1 MATSD
6 SAGEPSPVETENAE
20 VKQVA
25 SSVPQEM
32 EAAVAEKPTSE
43 MYPCHICY
51 PATQN
56 TYTIPTVDV
65 GDFINTIA
73 PSVLPVEDVSS
84 QPADVAVS
92 KRSSVDELLDA
103 YEDTGR

>member
-6 SAGEPSPVETENAE
+6 SATEPSPVETENVE
-20 VKQVA
+20 IREVA
-25 SSVPQEM
+25 SSVPEEM

-51 PATQN
+51 PATQDA
-56 TYTIPTVDV
+56 YTIPTVDI

-73 PSVLPVEDVSS
+73 PSILPVEDVSS

-103 YEDTGR
+103 YEDAGR